1 VRRRVR
7 QGESEADARLRGIE
21 SRPADEDERGGG
33 ASRAQQA
40 LSNDEFGRCVRLTDR
55 QIRAGRLSA
64 ADASARGFCLLQL
77 QRPVEAAQAFQL
89 ARFRADVGTRQEMD
103 AVYGSTLA
111 AIAANLTDEAAIEAT
126 RAPMPRPRRT
136 ELQIGI
142 LTQRAIAANRDG
154 RYVEALFFLDQRARI
169 APLQKDL
176 MLLRAF
182 AYQNAGDYRSA
193 DRIFRA
199 VDAAGPTPESQRAA
213 AVAQERAFL
222 PPLRSTAGTGRQ

>member
-1 VRRRVR
+1 M
-7 QGESEADARLRGIE
+7 
-21 SRPADEDERGGG
+21 
-33 ASRAQQA
+33 
-40 LSNDEFGRCVRLTDR
+40 
-55 QIRAGRLSA
+55 
-64 ADASARGFCLLQL
+64 
-77 QRPVEAAQAFQL
+77 
-89 ARFRADVGTRQEMD
+89 GTRQEMD